1 MIAQM
6 TVKEAAQAMGK
17 TEQFIRIGLQQNRFP
32 WGYAVKM
39 NGEHS
44 YFINKK
50 KFQEVEGYEA

>member
-39 NGEHS
+39 GGEHS